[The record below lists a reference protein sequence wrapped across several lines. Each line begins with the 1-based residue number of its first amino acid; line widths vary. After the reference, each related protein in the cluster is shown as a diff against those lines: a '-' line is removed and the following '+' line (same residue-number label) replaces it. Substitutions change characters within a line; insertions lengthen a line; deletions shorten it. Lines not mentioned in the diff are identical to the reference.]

1 MDLKMRA
8 TGLSSPVDEHLTYFT
23 VLTGEWVI
31 GRIYEV
37 RGSPT
42 RSSLVLVAASQWTD
56 EAARIALLRSK
67 EAKAQLKTSW
77 GKAEDVAQ
85 LEKVRCAPNA
95 EPRHWGGRR
104 AGSLDPGSCAWGES
118 PGSVEITQPLSCSF
132 REPLW
137 FWHVR
142 LACCRERSGIANRPT
157 WRCNED
163 MKRATQP

>member
-95 EPRHWGGRR
+95 EPRHGGDRR
-104 AGSLDPGSCAWGES
+104 RGPLTLGAGLGES
-118 PGSVEITQPLSCSF
+118 TRVHRNNAAPILLVPGTALILG
-132 REPLW
+132 
-137 FWHVR
+137 VR
-142 LACCRERSGIANRPT
+142 LACCRERSGIANRPI
-157 WRCNED
+157 WP
-163 MKRATQP
+163 ATRS